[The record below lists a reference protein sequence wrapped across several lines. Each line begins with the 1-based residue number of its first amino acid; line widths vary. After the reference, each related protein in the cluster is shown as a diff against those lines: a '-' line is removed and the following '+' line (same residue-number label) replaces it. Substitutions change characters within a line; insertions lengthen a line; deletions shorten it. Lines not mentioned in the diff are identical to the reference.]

1 MGETLAFYTLAGA
14 LLLFSAGVVSLR
26 NIFHCGL
33 CLAGALVAVA
43 GLYVLL
49 YAEFLAAVQVLVY
62 AGGVVALILF
72 AVVLSQKITGR
83 DLPQTND
90 QKWAGLAVAGLFFFA
105 VSAVLMGV
113 DWPVAQAGA
122 VPHKTVS
129 QIGRLLLK
137 DYVIPFE
144 VASVVLL
151 VAVLGAIGFVKR
163 EVES

>member
-1 MGETLAFYTLAGA
+1 MGEAIAFYVLAGA
-14 LLLFSAGVVSLR
+14 ALLFAAGVVSLR

-72 AVVLSQKITGR
+72 AVVLSQQITGR
-83 DLPQTND
+83 DVPQTND
-90 QKWAGLAVAGLFFFA
+90 QKWAGLLVAGLFFSF

-113 DWPVAQAGA
+113 DWPAAQSGA
-122 VPHKTVS
+122 LPQQTVPRL
-129 QIGRLLLK
+129 GLLLLK
-137 DYVIPFE
+137 DYVVPFE

-163 EVES
+163 EGE